1 MNNAKH
7 SFNNALKLHD
17 DNKKSELKYYI
28 NLKIKITLFLF
39 LAFL

>member
-17 DNKKSELKYYI
+17 DNKKSELKYYY
-28 NLKIKITLFLF
+28 NPEG
-39 LAFL
+39 